1 MNATLYMS
9 LAFGLALLLNTL
21 TKLWL
26 LTRQVRSVSMN
37 RAQVPAS
44 FANSIDLP
52 AHQKAADYTLAKSR
66 LALYDLALDA
76 LLLLAWTLLGGLHW
90 LDQTLL
96 AWIGAGLV
104 Q

>member
-26 LTRQVRSVSMN
+26 LTRQVRSVAQH

-66 LALYDLALDA
+66 LVWNNWLCELSTSMLMRTP
-76 LLLLAWTLLGGLHW
+76 TL
-90 LDQTLL
+90 
-96 AWIGAGLV
+96 
-104 Q
+104 